1 MTDQSVLDSSG
12 CRVMAHS
19 ELSKD
24 FGIAAAKVMDFQHF
38 NEREWDV
45 AGKVSYGA
53 NVCQYVVNYKG
64 AQIIQNFA
72 IILMEY
78 ANLPPMQK
86 ILDNKLTSLPREDFV
101 KPIIW
106 QLLQGIVVIHEAGL
120 IHRDLKP
127 DNIMFHN
134 IFGTENVIV
143 KITDFG
149 LAREVDIQT
158 GAGTQCGTPLG
169 MAPEIMMGSNQYA
182 GQQQFQTG
190 YNNKVD
196 IWSLGVLFFQL
207 LTKRYPFEA
216 NNIMQLINIIQ
227 RPIQNMPS
235 NRSYQCIDLL
245 KKMLQYN
252 PNQRV
257 SAKEA
262 LNHEW
267 FKQDENGQQY
277 QIDPNTTINNH
288 PLSTLGL
295 REVIA
300 YSYGYDWINQPQEQF
315 EYQVNSKIT
324 ELKQHQSELIAQDPI
339 LNRGVQNVNTPTIQ
353 QPLNIQQIP
362 GQGYQTP
369 TIRTPQYQQ
378 QQNNAPNGGVAYNP
392 SPQIGIIPG
401 KFHL

>member
-1 MTDQSVLDSSG
+1 MTDEAILQGSG
-12 CRVMAHS
+12 CRVLKQLGHGAFGTVY
-19 ELSKD
+19 LVVAGQY
-24 FGIAAAKVMDFQHF
+24 GIAAAKIMDFQHF

-45 AGKVSYGA
+45 AGKISNGTS
-53 NVCQYVVNYKG
+53 VCQYVVNYK
-64 AQIIQNFA
+64 AASSVQERI

-86 ILDNKLTSLPREDFV
+86 ILDNKFTPLPREDFV

-120 IHRDLKP
+120 IHRDLKH

-149 LAREVDIQT
+149 LAREVDT
-158 GAGTQCGTPLG
+158 FRGGETQCGTPLG
-169 MAPEIMMGSNQYA
+169 MAPEIMMGSNQNA

-245 KKMLQYN
+245 NKMLQYN
-252 PNQRV
+252 PNQRI

-262 LNHEW
+262 LNHDW

-277 QIDPNTTINNH
+277 QINPNTTINNH

-315 EYQVNSKIT
+315 EYQVNNKIA
-324 ELKQHQSELIAQDPI
+324 ELKQHQSELIALDPSLLQNI
-339 LNRGVQNVNTPTIQ
+339 VQKTNPSSVTNEEKSLRTEQ
-353 QPLNIQQIP
+353 S
-362 GQGYQTP
+362 QG
-369 TIRTPQYQQ
+369 QYQQ
-378 QQNNAPNGGVAYNP
+378 GIQNPNR
-392 SPQIGIIPG
+392 Q
-401 KFHL
+401 